1 MFRRIVR
8 RQARLRLA
16 ALALAVPLIVTIG
29 AVRVDAQ
36 SPDEDSGSGPTTS
49 ASYTGPVSSAN
60 ARFIVDGYQT
70 LLGRQADTSGL
81 DFHLARLS
89 SGGDRSRQAFTY
101 SLLYSVEGSR
111 GEVTR
116 AYGDLLG
123 RAPDT
128 EGHAYWTNHLQGRS
142 VLDLRVLLLASEEYR
157 NRSGGTDQAW
167 IEALYADV
175 LNRGPDPSGLAYWL
189 ERAGAGVARP
199 LIAASIYQSDEAL
212 SRRAEAHYQE
222 VLSRAPSTT
231 ERSAAVDTIRR
242 IGERGLRAKLLA
254 SDEAFESYLQAA
266 LS

>member
-8 RQARLRLA
+8 RQVRLRLA
-16 ALALAVPLIVTIG
+16 AVALVVPLIVAFG
-29 AVRVDAQ
+29 AVGADAQ
-36 SPDEDSGSGPTTS
+36 SPDEDQGSTTTS
-49 ASYTGPVSSAN
+49 SSYTGPVSSAN

-81 DFHLARLS
+81 DFHLARLTA
-89 SGGDRSRQAFTY
+89 GGSRSRQAFTY

-116 AYGDLLG
+116 AYGDLLS

-128 EGHAYWTNHLQGRS
+128 EGHDYWTNHLQGRS
-142 VLDLRVLLLASEEYR
+142 VLDLRVLLLASQEYH
-157 NRSGGTDQAW
+157 NRAGGTDQAW

-175 LNRGPDPSGLAYWL
+175 LNRGADASGLAYWL

-212 SRRAEAHYQE
+212 ARRSVAHYQE
-222 VLSRAPSTT
+222 VLSRDP
-231 ERSAAVDTIRR
+231 SAAERTAAIDTIRR
-242 IGERGLRAKLLA
+242 TGERGLRAQLLA
-254 SDEAFESYLQAA
+254 SDEAFEAYLQAA

>member
-16 ALALAVPLIVTIG
+16 AVALAVPLVVTVG

-36 SPDEDSGSGPTTS
+36 SPDENSESAPTS

-60 ARFIVDGYQT
+60 ARFIVEGYQT

-81 DFHLARLS
+81 DFHLARLAA
-89 SGGDRSRQAFTY
+89 GGATSRQAFTY
-101 SLLYSVEGSR
+101 SLLFSVEGSR

-116 AYGDLLG
+116 AYDDLLD

-128 EGHAYWTNHLQGRS
+128 EGHAYWTDHLQGRS
-142 VLDLRVLLLASEEYR
+142 VLDLRVLLLSSDEYH
-157 NRSGGTDQAW
+157 NGAGGNDQAW
-167 IEALYADV
+167 IEALYDDV
-175 LNRGPDPSGLAYWL
+175 LDRGADPSGLSYWL
-189 ERAGAGVARP
+189 ERAGAGVPRA

-212 SRRAEAHYQE
+212 AQRAVAHYQE
-222 VLSRAPSTT
+222 VLSRSPSTA
-231 ERSAAVDTIRR
+231 ERSAAVDTIRQA
-242 IGERGLRAKLLA
+242 GERVLRAQLLA
-254 SDEAFESYLQAA
+254 SDEAYEDYLQAA